1 MKNIITL
8 LIFTTCLL
16 SCKAQTI
23 VPMKQLA
30 GSPTGN
36 VYYKDTD
43 NFLDNFVGT
52 WKYQN
57 GNEEF
62 TLILKK
68 KLFYDYKGSYS
79 DILYGEYKYV
89 NSSGSTLINTLDKID
104 YPYTG
109 MGYHKIV
116 GAMLIRNNQYL
127 VCTDCTVGEY
137 RVKSFFKDPDRKYIM
152 MNIVFRYINP
162 TTKKATVNKTGVA
175 ITDASQVNLPDNPQ
189 IPENEYTL
197 IKQ

>member
-1 MKNIITL
+1 MI
-8 LIFTTCLL
+8 L

-30 GSPTGN
+30 GSSTGN

-68 KLFYDYKGSYS
+68 KLFYDYEGYYN

-89 NSSGSTLINTLDKID
+89 NALGNTLINTLNVID
-104 YPYTG
+104 TP
-109 MGYHKIV
+109 MNESYHNIS
-116 GAMLIRNNQYL
+116 GANLIRNNQYL
-127 VCTDCTVGEY
+127 VCTDCTAGEY
-137 RVKSFFKDPDRKYIM
+137 RVKSFFEDPTREYIM
-152 MNIVFRYINP
+152 MNIIFRYINP
-162 TTKKATVNKTGVA
+162 TTIKATVYKTGVA